1 MRANEHGHLERR
13 VADAAADVEDTLP
26 GADLRNR
33 RHAQRDRP
41 GEGLEER
48 LPSPPAAGDR
58 LPLVTDPV
66 VLPCHGSHPA
76 YHPTAGAGNAGDL
89 LARPDRAR
97 YERQV
102 PFLSHAGV
110 SLRYDRAGTG
120 PPVLLVHGWTCN
132 RTFWERQVQTFRDRF
147 TLVTVDL
154 RGHGESSHPR
164 SGYTIGALAGDLE
177 HLVRALGVPRLA
189 LVGWSMGGLVVL
201 ELARRLGE
209 RVSALGLVCTTA
221 GGLDDRKSP
230 RAAPDRAAEMRA
242 AVAGD
247 FRAFVRQLA
256 ADFFKK
262 GAESPLHP
270 WAVAQMQKTPP
281 HVASACLEGVL
292 AADLRPHLPT
302 LDVPTAVLHGR
313 HDRLLPLGDGEALAK
328 GIRGARLV
336 VFEESGHAPFLEE
349 PDAFNTALGELLA
362 R

>member
-1 MRANEHGHLERR
+1 M
-13 VADAAADVEDTLP
+13 
-26 GADLRNR
+26 
-33 RHAQRDRP
+33 
-41 GEGLEER
+41 
-48 LPSPPAAGDR
+48 
-58 LPLVTDPV
+58 
-66 VLPCHGSHPA
+66 
-76 YHPTAGAGNAGDL
+76 
-89 LARPDRAR
+89 
-97 YERQV
+97 
-102 PFLSHAGV
+102 
-110 SLRYDRAGTG
+110 
-120 PPVLLVHGWTCN
+120 
-132 RTFWERQVQTFRDRF
+132 
-147 TLVTVDL
+147 
-154 RGHGESSHPR
+154 
-164 SGYTIGALAGDLE
+164 
-177 HLVRALGVPRLA
+177 RALGVPRLA

-313 HDRLLPLGDGEALAK
+313 HDRLLPLAGGEAIAK